1 MANVAQNDIV
11 AKVTELWTASER
23 LWEAACEDD
32 RDFTEQADKCG
43 NAYSDAIEALEAG
56 DTNKAVSA
64 LERAKSYEIEGGD
77 DQHATEAL
85 ALVSAEV
92 AS

>member
-1 MANVAQNDIV
+1 MNTVAQADLI

-32 RDFTEQADKCG
+32 RDFKDAADKCD
-43 NAYSDAIEALEAG
+43 NAYAAAVQALEEG
-56 DTNKAVSA
+56 DTSGAITA
-64 LERAKSYEIEGGD
+64 LEQAKLYECDGGD
-77 DQHATEAL
+77 DQHATAAL
-85 ALVSAEV
+85 ALVSGV